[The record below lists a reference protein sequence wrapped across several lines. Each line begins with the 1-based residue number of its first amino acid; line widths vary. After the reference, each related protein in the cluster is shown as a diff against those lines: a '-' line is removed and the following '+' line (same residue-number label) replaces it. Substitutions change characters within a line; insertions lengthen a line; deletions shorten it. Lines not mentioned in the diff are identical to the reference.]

1 MVEFTPTS
9 ATEVKVTHNGQTKV
23 VRDQESVVGR
33 AGKTQLFTLVKWG
46 PVYSLY
52 SDWNVLILY
61 DGTFVE
67 VVPAPWVK
75 GQHCGLCGN
84 FDGNS
89 KNEVMDKAGAA
100 VPEAMLS
107 RAWCR

>member
-1 MVEFTPTS
+1 MHKYPQVYLGGHVVEFTPTS
-9 ATEVKVTHNGQTKV
+9 ATEVKVTNNGQTKV

-67 VVPAPWVK
+67 VSGTQAHRGHW
-75 GQHCGLCGN
+75 HL
-84 FDGNS
+84 
-89 KNEVMDKAGAA
+89 AYY
-100 VPEAMLS
+100 
-107 RAWCR
+107 